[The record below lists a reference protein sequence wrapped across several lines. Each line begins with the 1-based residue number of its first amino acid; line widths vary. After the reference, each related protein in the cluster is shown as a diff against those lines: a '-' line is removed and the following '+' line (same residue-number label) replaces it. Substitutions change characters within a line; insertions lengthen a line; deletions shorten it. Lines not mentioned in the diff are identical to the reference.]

1 MTSVLFVEDDAEV
14 AQPLAAALRREGYCI
29 DVRDTGSDALDA
41 VHAAPYELV
50 ILDLGLPDIDG
61 LEVCREI
68 RRRLPDLPVLM
79 LTARADEV
87 DVVVGLDAGA
97 DDYLTKPFR
106 LAELL
111 ARMRALMRRNTSV
124 SDIEVNRLRIE
135 PAARRA
141 WMGESP
147 LELSAKEF
155 DLLALLAR
163 NMSSVVDRA
172 QIVRDVWAGT
182 IPESSRSI
190 DTHISALRRTLAA
203 GDESIRLSTI
213 RGIGF
218 RLELA

>member
-14 AQPLAAALRREGYCI
+14 AQPLAAALRREGYGI

-50 ILDLGLPDIDG
+50 ILDLGLPDMDG

-155 DLLALLAR
+155 DLLALLTR